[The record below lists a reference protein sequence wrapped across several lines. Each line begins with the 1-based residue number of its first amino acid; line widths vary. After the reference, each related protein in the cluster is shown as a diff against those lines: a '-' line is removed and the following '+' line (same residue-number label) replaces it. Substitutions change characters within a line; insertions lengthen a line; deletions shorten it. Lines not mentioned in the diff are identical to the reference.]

1 MTDFGLTTEGKE
13 AVEGAATPGR
23 VSRRG
28 GGQRR
33 WTEAEKARIVAESR
47 VPGATV
53 VGVAARHGI
62 STWSLSRWRRCAREG
77 SLPAPKPGGAAP
89 GFVPVVV
96 EDDESVALC
105 RERFTFLFDLT
116 VNERAFLDGVLIAA
130 GPRDDCA
137 IGLCS

>member
-1 MTDFGLTTEGKE
+1 MTDFGLTPEGKE

-77 SLPAPKPGGAAP
+77 SLPAPKPGGSAA
-89 GFVPVVV
+89 GFVAVVV
-96 EDDESVALC
+96 EDAAADRPVTIEA
-105 RERFTFLFDLT
+105 R
-116 VNERAFLDGVLIAA
+116 GVVVRLPGDSAVDRIVGVAA
-130 GPRDDCA
+130 GLGR
-137 IGLCS
+137 GSR